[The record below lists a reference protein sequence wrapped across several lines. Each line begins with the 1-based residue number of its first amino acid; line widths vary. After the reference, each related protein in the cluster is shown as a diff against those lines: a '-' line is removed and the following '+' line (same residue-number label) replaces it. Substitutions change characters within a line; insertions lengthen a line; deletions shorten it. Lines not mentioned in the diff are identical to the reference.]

1 MNDLRAPEP
10 AATQTRRP
18 RRRLVFATAFV
29 VGLGAVLIASGG
41 GLAAW
46 DAGYDGR
53 VLPGVHVGGVDVSGM
68 DRPAA
73 TRALAE
79 AFAWDQGQL
88 VLRAP
93 DDGDIVIPYTA
104 FGRRADLDAMVDEA
118 LRAGR
123 VGGVVERAIG
133 EVRQALNGMTIQPR
147 LLLDE
152 TALAAAIATALRP
165 LERKPV
171 NATIAVTE
179 DGQILTEPAVPGRTT
194 DPAPAV
200 AAALEGVRSMDAP
213 AEVVVPVTVTAVP
226 PVRNDE
232 DVAIAKVRV
241 QRLTRDL
248 VLVWGKKTWT
258 VKAVT
263 VRTWFHL
270 EPRADGSAVPVIETA
285 AIPAALK
292 PVAKAVKKKAA
303 SATFLKSKRGRIFGV
318 VPGKDGRA
326 LDTDGMVERI
336 TAELEGRTNG
346 DLAAPVTVVTMK
358 VPPAL
363 TTEEATATAP
373 LMTRLGTWTTWFPIS
388 ERNFFGANIWRPA
401 QIISGTVL
409 KPGQRFEWWSAIG
422 PVTAARGFG
431 PGGVIRGS
439 YTDPT
444 GATGGGMC
452 SSSTTLFN
460 AALRAGL
467 RINARSNHK
476 YYINRYPLGLDATVS
491 KMGGGTQTMSFTNDT
506 KHSILIRGIRT
517 RKGGRGYVTYEIW
530 GVNDG
535 RTVSIGR
542 PVVRNVRKAITT
554 VETVDTLAHGV
565 REQVEYPSNAMD
577 VSVTRVVRNAAGSVV
592 HREVFYTHYVLWN
605 GRIEVGR

>member
-1 MNDLRAPEP
+1 VPE
-10 AATQTRRP
+10 TRRP
-18 RRRLVFATAFV
+18 RRRLVFAASFA
-29 VGLGAVLIASGG
+29 VGLAAVLVASGG

-53 VLPGVHVGGVDVSGM
+53 VLPGVHVGTVDVSGL

-73 TRALAE
+73 TRVLAT
-79 AFAWDQGQL
+79 AFAYDQGSL
-88 VLRAP
+88 ILRTP
-93 DDGDIVIPYTA
+93 DDGDITIPYAA
-104 FGRRADLDAMVDEA
+104 FGRGPDLDTMVDEA

-123 VGGVVERAIG
+123 DGGLVERAVG
-133 EVRQALNGMTIQPR
+133 EVRQALDGMTIQPR
-147 LLLDE
+147 LVLDQ
-152 TALAAAIATALRP
+152 TALTTAIATALRP
-165 LERKPV
+165 LERVPV
-171 NATIAVTE
+171 NATIAMMA
-179 DGQILTEPAVPGRTT
+179 DGQIVTTPAVPGRSV

-200 AAALEGVRSMDAP
+200 AIALDAMRSMEAP
-213 AEVVVPVTVTAVP
+213 DEVVVLVTVAAVP

-232 DVAIAKVRV
+232 DVAIATVRA

-258 VKAVT
+258 VKAAT

-285 AIPAALK
+285 VIPAALDG
-292 PVAKAVKKKAA
+292 VAKTVKKGAVSA
-303 SATFLKSKRGRIFGV
+303 SFLKSRSGKVFGV

-326 LDTDGMVERI
+326 LDVDAMLARI
-336 TAELEGRTNG
+336 TAELEGRANG
-346 DLAAPVTVVTMK
+346 DLAAPVSVVTVK
-358 VPPAL
+358 VPPKL
-363 TTEEATATAP
+363 TTEEAAASAQ
-373 LMTRLGTWTTWFPIS
+373 LMTKLGTWTTRFPIS

-401 QIISGTVL
+401 QIINGTVL

-422 PVTAARGFG
+422 PVTAGRGFG
-431 PGGVIRGS
+431 PGGVIRGT

-467 RINARSNHK
+467 QINARSNHK

-506 KHSILIRGIRT
+506 KHPILIRGIRT
-517 RKGGRGYVTYEIW
+517 RNGGRGYVTYEIW
-530 GVNDG
+530 GIGDG
-535 RTVSIGR
+535 RKVSIGR
-542 PVVRNVRKAITT
+542 PAVANVRKAITT
-554 VETVDTLAHGV
+554 VVTVDTLRHGV

-577 VSVTRVVRNAAGSVV
+577 VSVTRVVRSAAGAVM